1 MPGRSGLSRDI
12 GGVARGTG
20 VAEGQ
25 RAERPRDR
33 VTARFPAWGKA
44 MPPMSDEN
52 QTEHLMSKP
61 IPLISKHM
69 TSTPHSIGSD
79 QTIATAARMMND
91 HHIRHLPVLLG
102 GRLLGILT
110 DRDIKLIETFRD
122 VDPTKI
128 TVEEAMTERPYTVSP
143 EAPLDEVVE
152 TMAANKYGSA
162 VIVQNQ
168 KVVGIFTTVDACDA
182 LCQLLRTRLAK

>member
-1 MPGRSGLSRDI
+1 
-12 GGVARGTG
+12 
-20 VAEGQ
+20 
-25 RAERPRDR
+25 
-33 VTARFPAWGKA
+33 
-44 MPPMSDEN
+44 
-52 QTEHLMSKP
+52 MSKP
-61 IPLISKHM
+61 IPQIVKYM
-69 TSTPHSIGSD
+69 TPAPHSIGND

-91 HHIRHLPVLLG
+91 HHIRHLPVLNG

-128 TVEEAMTERPYTVSP
+128 TVEEAMTEQPYSVGP

-162 VIVQNQ
+162 VIMQNQ

>member
-1 MPGRSGLSRDI
+1 
-12 GGVARGTG
+12 
-20 VAEGQ
+20 
-25 RAERPRDR
+25 
-33 VTARFPAWGKA
+33 
-44 MPPMSDEN
+44 
-52 QTEHLMSKP
+52 MSKP
-61 IPLISKHM
+61 IPQIMKHM
-69 TSTPHSIGSD
+69 TPAPHSIGSD

-91 HHIRHLPVLLG
+91 HHIRHLPVLRG

-122 VDPTKI
+122 VDASKI
-128 TVEEAMTERPYTVSP
+128 TVEEAMTEQPYTVSP
-143 EAPLDEVVE
+143 EAALDEVVE

-168 KVVGIFTTVDACDA
+168 KVVGIFTTVDACEA

>member
-1 MPGRSGLSRDI
+1 
-12 GGVARGTG
+12 
-20 VAEGQ
+20 
-25 RAERPRDR
+25 
-33 VTARFPAWGKA
+33 
-44 MPPMSDEN
+44 
-52 QTEHLMSKP
+52 MSKP
-61 IPLISKHM
+61 IPQIMKHM
-69 TSTPHSIGSD
+69 TPVPHSIGSD
-79 QTIATAARMMND
+79 QTVATAARMMND
-91 HHIRHLPVLLG
+91 HHIRHLPVLHG

-122 VDPTKI
+122 VDATKI
-128 TVEEAMTERPYTVSP
+128 TVEEAMTEQPYTVSP

-162 VIVQNQ
+162 VVVQNQ